1 MRRKVIDIFGELI
14 YGYENEKQ
22 KNHCT
27 VNLAVL
33 KKYPILVV
41 LFINVNS
48 GIKYVRCTN
57 LYHIDT
63 MQFLCY
69 IGCCYFSFD
78 QSSLLLLSSFAM
90 HLIVLSFQIS
100 LSLHFLWEMVL
111 FFEYSKIIS
120 TYIYIYILAA
130 LPGFARVKFIYI
142 KPFAILS

>member
-1 MRRKVIDIFGELI
+1 MRRKEIDIFGELI

-41 LFINVNS
+41 LFMNVNS
-48 GIKYVRCTN
+48 EIKYVRCTN

-100 LSLHFLWEMVL
+100 LSLHFL
-111 FFEYSKIIS
+111 
-120 TYIYIYILAA
+120 
-130 LPGFARVKFIYI
+130 
-142 KPFAILS
+142 